1 MIKAFVVL
9 AAAAATL
16 VAASDRVSV
25 KGYTSDPKGDLDCK
39 FGSGEIMKKCGA
51 CARASRS
58 ALLLAL
64 SKRSRF
70 ALRTSRRSPR
80 TAVAVLSTFSNVF
93 KQG

>member
-39 FGSGEIMKKCGA
+39 FGSGDILAKCGT
-51 CARASRS
+51 CAQSITECATSNPNNTAAVCVKHIAS
-58 ALLLAL
+58 
-64 SKRSRF
+64 F
-70 ALRTSRRSPR
+70 AKDCGGCSVNILEC
-80 TAVAVLSTFSNVF
+80 L
-93 KQG
+93 

>member
-25 KGYTSDPKGDLDCK
+25 KGYTSDSKGDLDCK

-51 CARASRS
+51 CAKSI
-58 ALLLAL
+58 
-64 SKRSRF
+64 
-70 ALRTSRRSPR
+70 TEC
-80 TAVAVLSTFSNVF
+80 AVAGPVQK
-93 KQG
+93 KQICVGDISSFAEDCGSCAVDILECL